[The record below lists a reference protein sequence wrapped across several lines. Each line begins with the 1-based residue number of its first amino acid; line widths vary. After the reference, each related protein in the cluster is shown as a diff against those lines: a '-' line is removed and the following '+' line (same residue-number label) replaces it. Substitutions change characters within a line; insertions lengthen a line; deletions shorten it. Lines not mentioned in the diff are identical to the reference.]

1 MSEDQ
6 VVLACDLSA
15 MDAAQRARH
24 DAAWAQMQQGLLETI
39 EVESGFMMRF
49 AASETMLTAIATF
62 IAGER
67 LCCPFFDF
75 GVSVPHGSGDV
86 WLSLT
91 GHEGVKD
98 FLRAELG
105 IS

>member
-1 MSEDQ
+1 MSEE
-6 VVLACDLSA
+6 VVFACDLSA
-15 MDAAQRARH
+15 MDASQRERH
-24 DAAWAQMQQGLLETI
+24 DAAWAQMQQGLQETI

-49 AASETMLTAIATF
+49 AASETMLSAIATF

-75 GVSVPHGSGDV
+75 GLSVPHGTCDV

-91 GHEGVKD
+91 GQEGVKD
-98 FLRAELG
+98 FLRVELG
-105 IS
+105 I